1 MNGERLSFVA
11 PLDHARL
18 IDEEV
23 LGSKFSAEV
32 GMLFLQ
38 SDVDAVAVSAVAADG
53 GETPN
58 TINEDGIRV
67 GEFSR

>member
-1 MNGERLSFVA
+1 MT
-11 PLDHARL
+11 PLYSARFL
-18 IDEEV
+18 NSEV